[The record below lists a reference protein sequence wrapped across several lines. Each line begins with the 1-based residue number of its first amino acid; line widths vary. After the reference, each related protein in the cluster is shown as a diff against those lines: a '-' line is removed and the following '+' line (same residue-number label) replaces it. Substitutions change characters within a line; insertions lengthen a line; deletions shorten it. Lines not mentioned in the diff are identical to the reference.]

1 MKQIISA
8 SLLLITLML
17 PSNFSFA
24 SARWVNAEST
34 PDFNTYVDSQTV
46 SYNKDDNNIT
56 YWIKR
61 TSPPAY
67 GYTFMEQHSCNLT
80 EKKIDILKSITYKQ
94 EIILLC
100 YSKCHLGTNI
110 IIAVYK
116 IAECHFIGI
125 DIVPVQTTYD

>member
-1 MKQIISA
+1 
-8 SLLLITLML
+8 LLITLML

-34 PDFNTYVDSQTV
+34 PDCNTYVDSQTV

-67 GYTFMEQHSCNLT
+67 GYTMRR
-80 EKKIDILKSITYKQ
+80 
-94 EIILLC
+94 LLLMFGRPRR
-100 YSKCHLGTNI
+100 SRTPWAQLG
-110 IIAVYK
+110 YRRSLLLSLL
-116 IAECHFIGI
+116 
-125 DIVPVQTTYD
+125 P